1 MKVVLVFSI
10 FLIRVFLLSKVPREE
25 NWVWFSGSN
34 SALEA
39 DRNIAF
45 KGNKIRLVFALFVYA
60 ILHVKD
66 VDIFETQNVDGH
78 SK

>member
-1 MKVVLVFSI
+1 MNNWRNGPKKGPQKGQRMESAI
-10 FLIRVFLLSKVPREE
+10 SDPRAFLWI
-25 NWVWFSGSN
+25 
-34 SALEA
+34 EA

-45 KGNKIRLVFALFVYA
+45 KGNKIRLVLALFAYA